1 MEDLHKTIYVLH
13 KQIKH
18 LELLKEDQ
26 KLLIQDLKSQNETLR
41 KTILFYENRKIVSLA
56 NS

>member
-1 MEDLHKTIYVLH
+1 MHDLNQLH
-13 KQIKH
+13 KQIKS
-18 LELLKEDQ
+18 LELSNENQ
-26 KLLIQDLKSQNETLR
+26 KLLIKNLKEQNEILR

>member
-1 MEDLHKTIYVLH
+1 MHDLNQLH

-18 LELLKEDQ
+18 LELLNEDQ
-26 KLLIQDLKSQNETLR
+26 KLLIKDLKSQNEILR
-41 KTILFYENRKIVSLA
+41 KTILFYENRKIVCLS

>member
-18 LELLKEDQ
+18 LELLNEDQ
-26 KLLIQDLKSQNETLR
+26 KLLIKDLKSQNETLR
-41 KTILFYENRKIVSLA
+41 KTILFYENRKNVSLA
-56 NS
+56 NY